1 MSISYTPPDPPP
13 ALLPHAL
20 RFPLNEANDWQA
32 IEQEYLGMDP
42 GIVYVDNFLTPEA
55 LESVRR
61 LCLESTTFY
70 DVRSTCVCKLVCAQ
84 VLECEAHNVRW
95 GDCCQCCSYVGS
107 YVEEGLASN
116 VIYRIV
122 EELRRVM
129 PSVIGEKRLQTMWSY
144 KVT

>member
-13 ALLPHAL
+13 ALLPDAL

-84 VLECEAHNVRW
+84 VLESKLLTAVLTTYGGVIAASAAAMWVPTLRK
-95 GDCCQCCSYVGS
+95 
-107 YVEEGLASN
+107 GL
-116 VIYRIV
+116 
-122 EELRRVM
+122 
-129 PSVIGEKRLQTMWSY
+129 Q
-144 KVT
+144 VT